1 MFPTR
6 FRFSGVA
13 IGYNITLAV
22 FGGATPLVCTWL
34 IKATGDIAALAYYLV
49 AMSVASM
56 IAALTIKDRHGEPL
70 H

>member
-1 MFPTR
+1 MLEMFPTR

-34 IKATGDIAALAYYLV
+34 IKATGDIAAPAYYLAPCRWPV
-49 AMSVASM
+49 
-56 IAALTIKDRHGEPL
+56 
-70 H
+70 